1 MPDRLGTERGLDDA
15 LIRVAI
21 EEHEKA
27 VAPRLEELWRY
38 FRNPAEPV
46 GAEGGSSRGWRLAQE
61 AGLPARVTGR
71 SSGLGEDAFS
81 LDDRA
86 RTRREV
92 VIENDIAWR
101 VLTMVDFLFG
111 RPVRIA
117 SEASDAGLAAD
128 VERVLDAVW
137 EASGGLALLQDVAL
151 LGHVYGHVDL
161 AVRVD
166 EGALAELAG
175 EDPAVVAAHAIRIE
189 PIEATRGVPIL
200 SAGDYRRLDGY
211 LVHFEREL
219 NEVERT
225 DRAGRAKRLFGR
237 ERANGRASSRL
248 QRKRGTVTEVFEP
261 GRWRRVEDGE
271 VVAERAS
278 SLLPDVVPVV
288 HVQNGSQPFRYSGL
302 SEVEALIPLQDELN
316 TRLSDRA
323 SRVTMQ
329 SFRMYLA
336 KGLDGFD
343 RVPVTPGS
351 VWSTNNPDASIE
363 SFGGDGASPSEE
375 SHIEQIREAMDKA
388 SAVPP
393 LAGGVVRAKVGNLTS
408 ANALRITL
416 LSLLAK
422 TARKRVTY
430 GRGIV
435 EASGLVLDAL
445 AGAGVLMTGERE
457 RGLRVAWP
465 DALPSVPAEDLSAA
479 ESKRELGV
487 GDERLLAE
495 LGYGSGDPGVV

>member
-21 EEHEKA
+21 EEHQKA
-27 VAPRLEELWRY
+27 ALPRLEQLWRY

-46 GAEGGSSRGWRLAQE
+46 GAEGGPSRGWKLAQE

-71 SSGLGEDAFS
+71 GEDTFS
-81 LDDRA
+81 LDDR
-86 RTRREV
+86 TLSRREV

-101 VLTMVDFLFG
+101 VLTMIDFLYG

-117 SEASDAGLAAD
+117 SEATDAGLASEI
-128 VERVLDAVW
+128 ERVLDAVW
-137 EASGGLALLQDVAL
+137 QASGGLALLQDAAL
-151 LGHVYGHVDL
+151 LGHIYGHVDL

-166 EGALAELAG
+166 EEALAELAG
-175 EDPAVVAAHAIRIE
+175 DDPAVAAAHAIRIE
-189 PIEATRGVPIL
+189 PIDATRGIPLL
-200 SAGDYRRLDGY
+200 SAGDYRKLDAY

-225 DRAGRAKRLFGR
+225 DRAARAKRLFGR
-237 ERANGRASSRL
+237 ERTNPRPSTRMR
-248 QRKRGTVTEVFEP
+248 RKRGTVTEVFEP
-261 GRWRRVEDGE
+261 GTWRRMEDGE
-271 VVAERAS
+271 VVAQRESA
-278 SLLPDVVPVV
+278 LLPDAVPVV

-343 RVPVTPGS
+343 RVPVTPGT
-351 VWSTNNPDASIE
+351 VWSTDNPDASIE

-430 GRGIV
+430 GRGMV
-435 EASGLVLDAL
+435 QASGLVLDAL
-445 AGAGVLMTGERE
+445 AAAGVLLTSERQ
-457 RGLRVAWP
+457 RALRVAWP
-465 DALPSVPAEDLSAA
+465 DALPSVPAEDLAAA
-479 ESKRELGV
+479 EAKSALGV
-487 GDERLLAE
+487 GDERVLAE
-495 LGYGSGDPGVV
+495 LGYGAGDPGVV

>member
-1 MPDRLGTERGLDDA
+1 MPDRLGTDRGLDGA
-15 LIRVAI
+15 LIGVAI
-21 EEHEKA
+21 EEHEK
-27 VAPRLEELWRY
+27 VVLPRLVELWRY

-46 GAEGGSSRGWRLAQE
+46 GAEGGPSRGWRLAQE

-71 SSGLGEDAFS
+71 GEDAFS
-81 LDDRA
+81 LDDRSLS
-86 RTRREV
+86 RREV

-117 SEASDAGLAAD
+117 SEASDAGRASE

-137 EASGGLALLQDVAL
+137 ESSGGLALLQDAAL

-166 EGALAELAG
+166 EEALREMAG
-175 EDPAVVAAHAIRIE
+175 EDPAAAAAHAIRIE
-189 PIEATRGVPIL
+189 PIEATRGIPVI
-200 SAGDYRRLDGY
+200 SAGDYRALDGY

-219 NEVERT
+219 NEVERAG
-225 DRAGRAKRLFGR
+225 RGGRAKRLFGR
-237 ERANGRASSRL
+237 ERASEPPRTKF

-261 GRWRRVEDGE
+261 GRWRRFEDGA
-271 VVAERAS
+271 VVADRAL
-278 SLLPDVVPVV
+278 SLLPDAVPVV

-351 VWSTNNPDASIE
+351 VWSTDNPDASIE

-435 EASGLVLDAL
+435 EASGIVLDAM
-445 AGAGVLMTGERE
+445 AASGALPTGERE
-457 RGLRVAWP
+457 RGVRVAWP
-465 DALPSVPAEDLSAA
+465 DALPSVPAEDLAAA
-479 ESKRELGV
+479 ETKSALGV
-487 GDERLLAE
+487 DAERVLAE